1 MTLYTDQQ
9 FNQILNILIYY
20 KKCCPE
26 KEVYLSE
33 KSLKHATEYFMSQGI
48 FDSDKFNNEN

>member
-1 MTLYTDQQ
+1 MTFYTDQQ

-26 KEVYLSE
+26 KDVYLTEESF
-33 KSLKHATEYFMSQGI
+33 KQATGYFMSKGI
-48 FDSDKFNNEN
+48 FDSDKFNTEN